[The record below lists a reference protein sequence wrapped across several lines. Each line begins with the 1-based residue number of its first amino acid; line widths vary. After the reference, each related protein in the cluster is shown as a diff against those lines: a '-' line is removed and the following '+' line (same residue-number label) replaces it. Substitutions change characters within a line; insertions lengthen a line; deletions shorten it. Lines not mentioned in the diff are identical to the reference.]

1 MSDRKN
7 EYMGKII
14 AKIGSR
20 HANRG
25 NSYSYSLDNSAEQ
38 VNILFSWSCGSKVQ
52 LFRLNILEKI
62 S

>member
-1 MSDRKN
+1 M

-14 AKIGSR
+14 VKIDR
-20 HANRG
+20 CHTNRG
-25 NSYSYSLDNSAEQ
+25 NSYTYSLDNSAEQ

>member
-38 VNILFSWSCGSKVQ
+38 VNILFS
-52 LFRLNILEKI
+52 
-62 S
+62 